1 MIMKKTKKDEKMTD
15 FDTRDIRISVEDLQ
29 LIAEQLRDSGREDLD
44 FLYDML
50 AAIVDGEE
58 GVELYDLTA

>member
-15 FDTRDIRISVEDLQ
+15 TRDIRISVTELQ

-50 AAIVDGEE
+50 AAIVDGED

>member
-1 MIMKKTKKDEKMTD
+1 MTD

>member
-1 MIMKKTKKDEKMTD
+1 MES
-15 FDTRDIRISVEDLQ
+15 TRDIRISVTELQ

-50 AAIVDGEE
+50 MAAFDGEE
-58 GVELYDLTA
+58 DELHDFTA

>member
-1 MIMKKTKKDEKMTD
+1 MES
-15 FDTRDIRISVEDLQ
+15 TRDIRISVSELQ

-50 AAIVDGEE
+50 SAIVDGEE

>member
-1 MIMKKTKKDEKMTD
+1 MIMKKTKKDEKMES
-15 FDTRDIRISVEDLQ
+15 TRDIRISVEDLQ